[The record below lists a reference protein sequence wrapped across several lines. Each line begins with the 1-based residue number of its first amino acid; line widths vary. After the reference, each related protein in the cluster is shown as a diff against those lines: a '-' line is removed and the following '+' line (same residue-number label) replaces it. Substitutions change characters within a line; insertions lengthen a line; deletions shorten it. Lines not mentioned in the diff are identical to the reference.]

1 MKHTAIIEMWD
12 DGTFSIYVPDMKSH
26 GLNAQGKTVEEAKK
40 GLFDGISDYVDMY
53 KEEGKHIPDEL
64 VDVEFEYKYDIA
76 SFFEYFNWIN
86 ISKFSEKA
94 GINASLMRQYKNR
107 LAFASEKQCEKIQK
121 AINEMGS
128 ELTAVRL

>member
-12 DGTFSIYVPDMKSH
+12 DGTFSIYVPDMISH
-26 GLNAQGKTVEEAKK
+26 SLNAQGKTVEEAKK

-53 KEEGKHIPDEL
+53 MEEGKPIPDEL
-64 VDVEFEYKYDIA
+64 VDVEFDYKYDIA

-107 LAFASEKQCEKIQK
+107 LSFASEKQCEKIQK
-121 AINEMGS
+121 AINELGS